1 SSAPRCASAASTRP
15 YRAAPSSFLRP
26 SPSSFLRP
34 SPALLLPA
42 PSTFLSVRADLR
54 RLHGV
59 LLHCDLCRRS
69 AQLLLLL
76 TFVSL
81 RNIDLHFRRPLSRLL
96 LLSRLVLS
104 LCLSFD
110 VCPRPL
116 PVATFV
122 PNLAKIQVSS
132 SVFCSCCCLEPC
144 KRGPQASSTI
154 FFVAAVGLF

>member
-1 SSAPRCASAASTRP
+1 GLSSGLAFPLLCLLFSIGISSAPRCASATSTRP
-15 YRAAPSSFLRP
+15 YRAAT
-26 SPSSFLRP
+26 SSFLRP

-42 PSTFLSVRADLR
+42 PSTFFSVRADLR

-59 LLHCDLCRRS
+59 LLHYDLCRRS
-69 AQLLLLL
+69 AHLLLLL
-76 TFVSL
+76 AFVSL

-96 LLSRLVLS
+96 LLSRHVLS
-104 LCLSFD
+104 PCLSFD

-132 SVFCSCCCLEPC
+132 
-144 KRGPQASSTI
+144 
-154 FFVAAVGLF
+154 